1 MFIATY
7 SRYVFSMYFQET
19 IFLYIWDIYA
29 FYIHTYILNIKRK
42 ESWSWRIDTIFR
54 SSKIWRNIENSLK
67 ESLKCKVLFI
77 RTEELFFCLFLQVK
91 EEESLYTDKF
101 FAYQCTRNSSFFS
114 LKIDRY
120 NRSLRREQWSC
131 LFAIV
136 RAFPIQVEREGT
148 LICSGLFVSKFRVDS
163 LQNVNWYIVKFNK
176 KFKSHLKFF
185 LNFYTV

>member
-77 RTEELFFCLFLQVK
+77 RTEELFFVFFCRLKKKNRYILINFLLINVL
-91 EEESLYTDKF
+91 EIPL
-101 FAYQCTRNSSFFS
+101 FFS

-120 NRSLRREQWSC
+120 NRSLHREQCSC

-185 LNFYTV
+185 LNFYIV